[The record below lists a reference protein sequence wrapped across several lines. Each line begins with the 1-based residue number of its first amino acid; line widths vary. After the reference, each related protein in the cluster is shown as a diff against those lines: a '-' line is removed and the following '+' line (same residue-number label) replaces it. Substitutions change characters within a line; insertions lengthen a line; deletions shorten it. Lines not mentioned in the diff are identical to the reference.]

1 MKVAFRVDASA
12 QMGTGHV
19 RRSMSLAHAL
29 LDGGADIVFVT
40 RALGVESEN
49 LIEKAGFKCL
59 ILPSPQ
65 PGAFTPDTQIAH
77 AHWSKVSSQQ
87 DARETVSALISQAPD
102 WIVLD
107 SYSFGAAWHDKVR
120 EGLKCRIA
128 QIDDLA
134 DRDLSCDLVI
144 DHNFAPD
151 HDAKYCEVLRKP
163 ARMLGGPRYALLA
176 PRFVDAPLYD
186 FRDHVRSIGVFMGGA
201 DPDNF
206 TARALDALEQAGFA
220 GDVEVVTTSA
230 NPNLASLQQSIAE
243 RTRGHLSV
251 DLPDLAAFFA
261 RHDLHIG
268 AGGGATWERC
278 RIGSPTLAAI
288 CADNQEAVLPPL
300 QALEVLDLHSCRPI
314 DTAIMAQEITTLI
327 GNAEHRA
334 ILSRNALKLVDGQG
348 AKRVAQTMKAMA
360 GS

>member
-19 RRSMSLAHAL
+19 RRSLALAHAL
-29 LDGGADIVFVT
+29 HENGAQAVFVT

-49 LIEKAGFKCL
+49 LIENAGFKCVT
-59 ILPSPQ
+59 LPSPQ
-65 PGAFTPDTQIAH
+65 PGTYTPDTQIAH

-87 DARETVSALISQAPD
+87 DAKETVSALMSHAPD
-102 WIVLD
+102 WVVLD
-107 SYSFGAAWHDKVR
+107 SYSFGAAWHEHVR

-134 DRDLSCDLVI
+134 DRELSCDLVI

-151 HDAKYCEVLRKP
+151 HDAKYCDVLRKS
-163 ARMLGGPRYALLA
+163 ARILGGPRYALLA

-220 GDVEVVTTSA
+220 GDIEVVTTSA
-230 NPNLASLQQSIAE
+230 NPNLASLKQRIGGRASAAI
-243 RTRGHLSV
+243 SV

-278 RIGSPTLAAI
+278 RIGSPTLAAV

-300 QALEVLDLHSCRPI
+300 KALQVLDLHSCRPI

-334 ILSRNALKLVDGQG
+334 TLSRNARKLVDGQG